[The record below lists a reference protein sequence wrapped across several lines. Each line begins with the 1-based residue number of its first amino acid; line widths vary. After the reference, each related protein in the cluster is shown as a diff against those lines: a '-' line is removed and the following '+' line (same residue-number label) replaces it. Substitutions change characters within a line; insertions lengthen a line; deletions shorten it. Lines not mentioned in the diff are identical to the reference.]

1 MTDEKDN
8 AEPSGASG
16 GYPPTPPPY
25 ATVRERAVMEKF
37 MRVEGHSD
45 GFRCCLVGTPV
56 MDIRFAQSH
65 PTRDEADFCCYML
78 AKAIVFCGHEVCG

>member
-1 MTDEKDN
+1 MTEPKDN
-8 AEPSGASG
+8 AEPSGAFG
-16 GYPPTPPPY
+16 GCPPTPPPY

-37 MRVEGHSD
+37 MRVTDDSD
-45 GFRCCLVGTPV
+45 GFRCCLVGTSA
-56 MDIRFAQSH
+56 MDIRFTQLH

>member
-1 MTDEKDN
+1 MDN
-8 AEPSGASG
+8 TNETAEPSGASG

-37 MRVEGHSD
+37 MRVAAGD
-45 GFRCCLVGTPV
+45 YGFRCCLVGSPA